1 MPIQTQTLTAGFAD
15 QVIQSQQVFRAILD
29 SLSNPSRCVLIGQH
43 VPECPE
49 ALPSAVA
56 AALLTLADYETPVY
70 LAPRFHTKPVLAWLA
85 FHAGCPIVG
94 MPDQAAFAVL
104 DGAEPSPALD
114 HFNLGDERYPDRSTT
129 VFVVCDS
136 LSGGQP
142 VCLSGPGI
150 EHQAMIAPTGLHDG
164 FWTELE
170 ANHSHFPM
178 GVDVMLVAGS
188 ELAGLPRTTLAKS
201 GETV

>member
-1 MPIQTQTLTAGFAD
+1 
-15 QVIQSQQVFRAILD
+15 
-29 SLSNPSRCVLIGQH
+29 
-43 VPECPE
+43 
-49 ALPSAVA
+49 
-56 AALLTLADYETPVY
+56 LADYETPVY

-94 MPDQAAFAVL
+94 MPDLAAFAVL
-104 DGAEPSPALD
+104 DGAEPSPELD

-129 VFVVCDS
+129 VFVVCES

-150 EHQAMIAPTGLHDG
+150 EHQAMIAPPGLYDG

-170 ANHSHFPM
+170 ANHSRFPM

-188 ELAGLPRTTLAKS
+188 ELAGLPRTTLAKIL
-201 GETV
+201 ETV